1 MRVGLHQQPAAACTS
16 VQVASSLVRGKA
28 VMAIFEIEQYEVHT
42 QTYHVEAVN
51 EAEAIKSFFAGDG
64 DLVDNGLDYIEVA
77 DDLGLPAEKYPQLA
91 DAVRAANR
99 TVTDVIPSI
108 RRIEEV

>member
-1 MRVGLHQQPAAACTS
+1 VSVFSQQLGAACVSAQAASTF
-16 VQVASSLVRGKA
+16 VQGKA
-28 VMAIFEIEQYEVHT
+28 VMATFEIEQYEVHT

-51 EAEAIKSFFAGDG
+51 EAEAIKNFFAGDG
-64 DLVDNGLDYIEVA
+64 DAIDNGLDYIEVA
-77 DDLGLPAEKYPQLA
+77 DNLGLPAEQHPQLA